1 MVTFPFIDAHFHPL
15 QLSYFT
21 YGIDLTGVN
30 NEEKLLKKLD
40 ESDNTDN
47 HVLGFHFVEFPG
59 FLGRDSLNK
68 FSKDIPVVVV
78 RTCLHK
84 LWMNDKAIEV
94 YGRKLSINDDG
105 SVIEGD
111 VWIVIDRF
119 FRSLGKSREDLI
131 RNMFL
136 GLLSKGIVGGIEM
149 GIDVEDG
156 ELMSN
161 IADEVGFEYFYFV
174 KSDYDPISCL
184 GARRCLGVKLFADGS
199 LGARTAALIED
210 YADSPGE
217 KGVLNWRDE
226 ELYAIMKLWHE
237 AGYDISVHAIGDRAL
252 SQVLKIYRA
261 LLLEF
266 PRPHRHR
273 VEHLQVMYPGAIEDM
288 KTMAI
293 YASIQPTFTP
303 EIPWA
308 IERLGKERMAYAYR
322 WRELIENVPTLIG
335 TDAPVYTYEPIDV
348 LNGLTNDSYWLKF
361 NLEPSSISL
370 GKAIDIYTVTNMHYL
385 GLITDTDLYRVEWS
399 EFPYKVKKV
408 VSKGRVVYQR

>member
-1 MVTFPFIDAHFHPL
+1 MVTLPFIDAHFHPL

-21 YGIDLTGVN
+21 YGIDLAGVN
-30 NEEKLLKKLD
+30 GEEELFKKFDRNMELD
-40 ESDNTDN
+40 N
-47 HVLGFHFVEFPG
+47 VLGFHFVEFPG

-84 LWMNDKAIEV
+84 LWMNDKAVEV
-94 YGRKLSINDDG
+94 YGRELSINDDG
-105 SVIEGD
+105 SVVEED

-119 FRSLGKSREDLI
+119 FKSLGKGREELI
-131 RNMFL
+131 SNMFL
-136 GLLSKGIVGGIEM
+136 ALLGKGIVGGIEM

-156 ELMSN
+156 KLMSN

-184 GARRCLGVKLFADGS
+184 GSTRCLGVKLFADGS

-217 KGVLNWRDE
+217 KGILNWKDE
-226 ELYAIMKLWHE
+226 ELYDIMKLWHE

-252 SQVLKIYRA
+252 SQVLRIYRT
-261 LLLEF
+261 LLSEF

-273 VEHLQVMYPGAIEDM
+273 VEHLQVMYPGAAEAM
-288 KTMAI
+288 KAMTI

-322 WRELIENVPTLIG
+322 WRELIENIPTLIG

-348 LNGLTNDSYWLKF
+348 LNGLTNDIYWLRF
-361 NLEPSSISL
+361 NLEPSSVSF
-370 GKAIDIYTVTNMHYL
+370 GKAIDIYTVTNMRYL
-385 GLITDTDLYRVEWS
+385 GLITDTDLYRVEWL
-399 EFPYKVKKV
+399 EFPYRVEKV
-408 VSKGRVVYQR
+408 VSRGRVVYQQ